1 MAKKPTL
8 TKVILP
14 QRRKELFTRQ
24 RLINLLYDL
33 LDEKLILVIAPAGYG
48 KTSLLIDFAYQVDLP
63 ICWYALDELDQ
74 TAERFFTYFITAL
87 QQRFPAFGKTSRA
100 ALNAINP
107 FNPDINQLV
116 SVIVNDAY

>member
-1 MAKKPTL
+1 MARKPTP

-48 KTSLLIDFAYQVDLP
+48 KTSLLIDFAYQVDFP
-63 ICWYALDELDQ
+63 VCWYTVDELDQ
-74 TAERFFTYFITAL
+74 TPERFYSYFVASL
-87 QQRFPAFGKTSRA
+87 QRRFPTFGEASTA
-100 ALNAINP
+100 ALT
-107 FNPDINQLV
+107 
-116 SVIVNDAY
+116 